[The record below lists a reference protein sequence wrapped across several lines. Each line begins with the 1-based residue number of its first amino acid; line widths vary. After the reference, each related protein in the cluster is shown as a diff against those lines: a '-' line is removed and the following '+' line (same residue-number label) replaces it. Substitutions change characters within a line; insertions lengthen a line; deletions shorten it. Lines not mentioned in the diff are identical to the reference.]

1 MKFTVAETASILSS
15 FEDQAGVWS
24 SREPQRA
31 EAAAEKMTKGIV
43 GEESWRAYRSGMD
56 RRLGHRKAEK
66 RPEPSGERT
75 LRRLDARVAELRRH
89 EETCA
94 TCRSTENIHLSAD
107 WMLRNTA
114 PCGMSFKRPQP
125 TSR

>member
-1 MKFTVAETASILSS
+1 MKFTIAETASLHSS

-24 SREPQRA
+24 SREPKRA

-43 GEESWRAYRSGMD
+43 GEESWRAYRSSMD
-56 RRLGHRKAEK
+56 RHRGHRKAEK
-66 RPEPSGERT
+66 NPGVTDTRT
-75 LRRLDARVAELRRH
+75 FRRSVARTAELTRH

-94 TCRSTENIHLSAD
+94 TCRSTE
-107 WMLRNTA
+107 R
-114 PCGMSFKRPQP
+114 FKRSQP